1 MKTLLLAI
9 ACVLILSWAGPAG
22 ACDPEIL
29 TKFLNSNTCPMCNLS
44 GCSLARKDL
53 RGARLWRA
61 DLEGANLEGAKL
73 DGAFLVGVNFKDA
86 NLSGVTMFGADLLN
100 ANLSGADLSGAGLDT
115 ARWVDG
121 NKCSLLSTGK
131 CEQY

>member
-1 MKTLLLAI
+1 MKTLLFTI
-9 ACVLILSWAGPAG
+9 VCISVLSWAGLAE
-22 ACDPEIL
+22 ACDPESL
-29 TKFLNSNTCPMCNLS
+29 TNFLNSNICPMCDLS

-61 DLEGANLEGAKL
+61 NLEGANLQGARL
-73 DGAFLVGVNFKDA
+73 EGAFLVGVNFEGA
-86 NLSGVTMFGADLLN
+86 NLSGANLIGSDLLN
-100 ANLSGADLSGAGLDT
+100 ANLSGADLSGASLDT

-121 NKCSLLSTGK
+121 SKCSLLSTGK